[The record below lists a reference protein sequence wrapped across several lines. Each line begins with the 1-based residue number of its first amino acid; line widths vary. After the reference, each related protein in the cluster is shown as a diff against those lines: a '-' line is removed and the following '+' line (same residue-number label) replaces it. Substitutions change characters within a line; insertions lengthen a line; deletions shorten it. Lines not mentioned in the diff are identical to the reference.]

1 MTNKEQAITKL
12 NTSLDKALERAENK
26 KTRKLEKE
34 INYFLSNVKTKMQ
47 EIKDKNIGGEEL

>member
-1 MTNKEQAITKL
+1 MTNKQEAINKL
-12 NTSLDKALERAENK
+12 NTSLDIALARAENK

-47 EIKDKNIGGEEL
+47 EIKDIEVKE